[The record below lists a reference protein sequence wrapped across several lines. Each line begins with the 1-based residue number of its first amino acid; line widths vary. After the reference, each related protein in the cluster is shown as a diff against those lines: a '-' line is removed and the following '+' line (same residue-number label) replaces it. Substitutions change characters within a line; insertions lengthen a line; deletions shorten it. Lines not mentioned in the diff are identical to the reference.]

1 MKAAVEVC
9 VVLPAPLCE
18 LTGSLSGGLDVVC
31 DLILVIFF
39 FFWWNVIISASN
51 KLFCS
56 PDCFVVKILLAY
68 ANLLIS
74 ECSRK
79 RSIGGRGLL
88 SFG

>member
-1 MKAAVEVC
+1 
-9 VVLPAPLCE
+9 
-18 LTGSLSGGLDVVC
+18 
-31 DLILVIFF
+31 
-39 FFWWNVIISASN
+39 VIISASN